1 MLFKRLSL
9 LVSFFAV
16 MVFAQ
21 EPASFTEVPLQASAN
36 VEKKDDNSSTISV
49 FVKNPEEIRALQ
61 EDLKNLQ
68 TMVGDSNP
76 EVAALLKRANR
87 VAEMNDRCASISEL
101 VPFLVE
107 NPVLQLV

>member
-1 MLFKRLSL
+1 MEQSMLFKRLSL

-21 EPASFTEVPLQASAN
+21 EPASFTEVPLQASTN

-87 VAEMNDRCASISEL
+87 VAEMNDRCASISL
-101 VPFLVE
+101 NDLLDTPI
-107 NPVLQLV
+107 N